1 MITQS
6 YKIDMTPGAVPLRVK
21 VSQYDVGIRQLLFQ
35 LFNGATACTSN
46 SFDLSAQIVGTKQDQ
61 KGFAYEASV
70 DTSALGIWVTVDITE
85 QMTACAGDV
94 VCEIRMYN
102 NSSRISTANFILE
115 VEPAAL
121 GSETDISE
129 TELPDIIDEGRRYAE
144 AAEEAAE
151 RAEEAAAGMSAGA
164 AIGNSTS
171 VTSGVVDTNIDLGKT
186 PSDGD
191 RILMYVETEIESP
204 VSLKTYNDGVA
215 ITTSFGSSGPESLAG
230 LCLLE
235 YTEDTTDYWAL
246 LWMDEGGGGGIGDA
260 YAGLGVGKMVSF
272 TDDVVNTDIDLHRA
286 PIEGDRILFYHSSAL
301 ANPSS
306 LTVYNN
312 GTAVTANIF
321 DFISTHPAGLTLMK
335 YGALGWQTVQDIAD
349 GGYTAGTGISISGST
364 ISNSAPQNGDNVAYA
379 AVSSVTSGD
388 LGYFNGLA
396 DYFMIDFRTDAEP
409 YNGKYTL
416 KLSLGAT
423 IKHAVLKDRDG
434 NLYADDFM
442 SGNLVQCVKT
452 SSGSGSEQDPVV
464 VTVLA
469 VENNDAAYVTA
480 TGNPIALT
488 DALAGN
494 AIEVSAEIVASQDLH
509 GYDKPWVGG
518 AGKNKA
524 GGTITG
530 AYVGSSGTI
539 GADASFD
546 LHYGKVTSGV
556 TYTITTDDPNFVG
569 GFFENEPAIGSTTYD
584 GQRVVT
590 NNKTFTAPIT
600 GYVAFRSNS
609 GYTTAQL
616 EVGETATSYEP
627 YTNVCPITGFSS
639 VVITNVDSESHTA
652 TVTVALGSTVYGGT
666 LDLTSG
672 ELTITHG
679 FITLD
684 GTQEIIIANWKP
696 KANSIG
702 WLYRYSLT
710 NAKVLNA
717 DEVGD
722 IISDTLTA
730 DTYQHLFN
738 NDVTGITFYTD
749 TSYGLVV
756 RVADTSLTTSAL
768 INAYLASNPIQICYE
783 LATPTTTTLTAAQ
796 LALVKGQNTLTCN
809 SGDMS
814 ITYKASGLDAL
825 KERVDDLED
834 AVADIETDMAS
845 KVENS
850 VVGTVESGTTASQAY
865 AVGEHF
871 IRNDAFCTAIAAIA
885 SGATLTLNTNYVEGT
900 IAEAVANKY
909 NYSTTEHVVG
919 KWIDGSDIYEI
930 TVDIGDG
937 GYGRGQVIPT
947 YKNGFYTTSIPT
959 ANIKLITQAWGMT
972 KQGNFF
978 GVNATREDTYVK
990 LCIQADDAYYVKY
1003 LTLQYTKN
1011 S

>member
-21 VSQYDVGIRQLLFQ
+21 VSQYDVGIRQLVFQ
-35 LFNGATACTSN
+35 LYNGATACTSN

-102 NSSRISTANFILE
+102 NSSRISTANFILD

-121 GSETDISE
+121 GADTDISE
-129 TELPDIIDEGRRYAE
+129 TEIPAIIDAAREYAE
-144 AAEEAAE
+144 DAEDAAE
-151 RAEEAAAGMSAGA
+151 RAEAAAAGMSAGA

-215 ITTSFGSSGPESLAG
+215 ITTSFGSSGPETLAG

-246 LWMDEGGGGGIGDA
+246 LWTDEGGGGGIGDA
-260 YAGLGVGKMVSF
+260 YAGLGIGKMVSF

-301 ANPSS
+301 ANPGS

-312 GTAVTANIF
+312 GTAVTAGIF
-321 DFISTHPAGLTLMK
+321 DFSATHPAGLTLMK

-349 GGYTAGTGISISGST
+349 GGYTAGTGISISGTT

-388 LGYFNGLA
+388 LGYFNGKA

-452 SSGSGSEQDPVV
+452 SSGSGTEQDPVI

-480 TGNPIALT
+480 TGNPITLT
-488 DALAGN
+488 DAVAGN
-494 AIEVSAEIVASQDLH
+494 AIEVSAEIVASQS
-509 GYDKPWVGG
+509 G
-518 AGKNKA
+518 
-524 GGTITG
+524 
-530 AYVGSSGTI
+530 SGTP
-539 GADASFD
+539 S
-546 LHYGKVTSGV
+546 
-556 TYTITTDDPNFVG
+556 P
-569 GFFENEPAIGSTTYD
+569 
-584 GQRVVT
+584 T
-590 NNKTFTAPIT
+590 NIRPI
-600 GYVAFRSNS
+600 S
-609 GYTTAQL
+609 
-616 EVGETATSYEP
+616 
-627 YTNVCPITGFSS
+627 GFSS
-639 VVITNVDSESHTA
+639 VTITREDAQGHTA
-652 TVTVALGSTVYGGT
+652 TVTVSLGSTVYGGS

-672 ELTITHG
+672 ELTITHANIASYNG
-679 FITLD
+679 EVISEPWISSMDEYTQG
-684 GTQEIIIANWKP
+684 GTP
-696 KANSIG
+696 
-702 WLYRYSLT
+702 T
-710 NAKVLNA
+710 
-717 DEVGD
+717 
-722 IISDTLTA
+722 
-730 DTYQHLFN
+730 
-738 NDVTGITFYTD
+738 TGAQVVYT
-749 TSYGLVV
+749 
-756 RVADTSLTTSAL
+756 
-768 INAYLASNPIQICYE
+768 
-783 LATPTTTTLTAAQ
+783 LATPTTTTLTAEQ
-796 LALVKGQNTLTCN
+796 LALVKGYNQLSCN
-809 SGDMS
+809 CGDME

-825 KERVDDLED
+825 KERVDELED
-834 AVADIETDMAS
+834 AVADLETDLAS
-845 KVENS
+845 KAEKTTI
-850 VVGTVESGTTASQAY
+850 GTVENGTTASQAY

-871 IRNDAFCTAIAAIA
+871 IRNDKFCTAIASIA

-900 IAEAVANKY
+900 IAEALEDLTRYFEQSATLST
-909 NYSTTEHVVG
+909 STTTTVTFTE
-919 KWIDGSDIYEI
+919 SEI
-930 TVDIGDG
+930 TTSSVIDIAVSEWGLTPED
-937 GYGRGQVIPT
+937 VT
-947 YKNGFYTTSIPT
+947 VTTGVCTVTMPKVSTARSIT
-959 ANIKLITQAWGMT
+959 VRI
-972 KQGNFF
+972 
-978 GVNATREDTYVK
+978 YVR
-990 LCIQADDAYYVKY
+990 
-1003 LTLQYTKN
+1003 
-1011 S
+1011 

>member
-21 VSQYDVGIRQLLFQ
+21 VSQYDVGIRQLVFQ
-35 LFNGATACTSN
+35 LYNGATACTSN

-102 NSSRISTANFILE
+102 NSSRISTANFILD

-121 GSETDISE
+121 GADTDISE
-129 TELPDIIDEGRRYAE
+129 TEIPAIIDAAREYAE
-144 AAEEAAE
+144 DAEDAAE
-151 RAEEAAAGMSAGA
+151 RAEAAAAGMSAGA

-215 ITTSFGSSGPESLAG
+215 ITTSFGSSGPETLAG

-246 LWMDEGGGGGIGDA
+246 LWTDEGGGGGIGDA
-260 YAGLGVGKMVSF
+260 YAGLGIGKMVSF
-272 TDDVVNTDIDLHRA
+272 TNDVVNTDIDLHRA

-301 ANPSS
+301 ANPGS

-312 GTAVTANIF
+312 GTAVTAGIF
-321 DFISTHPAGLTLMK
+321 DFSATHPAGLTLMK

-349 GGYTAGTGISISGST
+349 GGYTAGTGISISGTT

-388 LGYFNGLA
+388 LGYFNGKA

-452 SSGSGSEQDPVV
+452 SSGSGTEQDPVI

-480 TGNPIALT
+480 TGNPITLT
-488 DALAGN
+488 DAVAGN
-494 AIEVSAEIVASQDLH
+494 AIEVSAEILASQDLH
-509 GYDKPWVGG
+509 GYDKPWAGG
-518 AGKNKA
+518 AGFNKLDGTAMEKGGINEDGTERADTSGNYWRSDYIPLATNTYYIKLPDGFTPQTGNANYYYYDSSKAFISKGPNKA
-524 GGTITG
+524 SIPTAAPATCAYIRVTFYLTVAQTTFPEHACLNISDSAKNGTWEPYENICPISGLSTVTIT
-530 AYVGSSGTI
+530 
-539 GADASFD
+539 D
-546 LHYGKVTSGV
+546 
-556 TYTITTDDPNFVG
+556 
-569 GFFENEPAIGSTTYD
+569 
-584 GQRVVT
+584 
-590 NNKTFTAPIT
+590 
-600 GYVAFRSNS
+600 
-609 GYTTAQL
+609 
-616 EVGETATSYEP
+616 
-627 YTNVCPITGFSS
+627 
-639 VVITNVDSESHTA
+639 VDSESHTA

-666 LDLTSG
+666 LNLTTG
-672 ELTITHG
+672 ELTITHANIASYNG
-679 FITLD
+679 ETIGEPWISSMDEYTEG
-684 GTQEIIIANWKP
+684 GTP
-696 KANSIG
+696 
-702 WLYRYSLT
+702 T
-710 NAKVLNA
+710 
-717 DEVGD
+717 
-722 IISDTLTA
+722 
-730 DTYQHLFN
+730 
-738 NDVTGITFYTD
+738 TGAQVVYT
-749 TSYGLVV
+749 
-756 RVADTSLTTSAL
+756 
-768 INAYLASNPIQICYE
+768 

-796 LALVKGQNTLTCN
+796 LALVKGYNQLSCN
-809 SGDMS
+809 SGDME

-825 KERVDDLED
+825 KERVDELED
-834 AVADIETDMAS
+834 AVADLETDMAS
-845 KVENS
+845 KAENS
-850 VVGTVESGTTASQAY
+850 VVGTVESGTTASQPY

-871 IRNDAFCTAIAAIA
+871 IRNDKFCTAIASIA
-885 SGATLTLNTNYVEGT
+885 SGATLTQGTNYVEGT
-900 IAEAVANKY
+900 IAEALNGLSGGLSINTYTVTVAPSDY
-909 NYSTTEHVVG
+909 AG
-919 KWIDGSDIYEI
+919 MGSAQFQFAYKII
-930 TVDIGDG
+930 TVSNMSNKKIFVTAMGQTETNVVT
-937 GYGRGQVIPT
+937 GYSMVDNTHIRITFVRGSVPE
-947 YKNGFYTTSIPT
+947 TSIT
-959 ANIKLITQAWGMT
+959 YN
-972 KQGNFF
+972 
-978 GVNATREDTYVK
+978 VNV
-990 LCIQADDAYYVKY
+990 LMI
-1003 LTLQYTKN
+1003 
-1011 S
+1011 